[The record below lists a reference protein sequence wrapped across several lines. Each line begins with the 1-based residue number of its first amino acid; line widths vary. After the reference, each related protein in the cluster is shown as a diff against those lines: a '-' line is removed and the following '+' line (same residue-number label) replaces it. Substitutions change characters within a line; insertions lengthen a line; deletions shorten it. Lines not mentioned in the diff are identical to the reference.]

1 VSAKRQRQQTA
12 EAQQTEQQSSQAAG
26 RLKSRV
32 ITGQSSALSSSIW
45 AAKKTIKK
53 AVLCVDN
60 VSLSCD
66 EDDIRAH
73 VSNFGAEV
81 FTCFKTNPRRRPNE
95 SAGDVMDRRAF
106 RLCVNAAD
114 RDRLLNPAVWPDSV
128 RVSDWFFSNKRT
140 LESNG
145 NHGKRQRIDRSSEL
159 GVTESLRCSSDN
171 DKNNTIRAEDPS
183 GNTGTTGIVYEEA
196 TTADVAAVANV
207 EAMITDAV
215 SGEPHEDDDDGDE
228 DKTTIYQHGVCE

>member
-1 VSAKRQRQQTA
+1 MTIVRLRLYVHNEKGRVSAKRQSQQTA
-12 EAQQTEQQSSQAAG
+12 QAQQIEQQSSQAAG

-66 EDDIRAH
+66 VDDIRAH
-73 VSNFGAEV
+73 VSNFVAEV

-95 SAGDVMDRRAF
+95 SAGDVTNRRAF

-114 RDRLLNPAVWPDSV
+114 REIACLILLSGRIWYVSQIGFSPTNALKKATVIMGNDSV
-128 RVSDWFFSNKRT
+128 LTDLVS
-140 LESNG
+140 LES
-145 NHGKRQRIDRSSEL
+145 RSHCSAL
-159 GVTESLRCSSDN
+159 LIMIITTLLKLKTQVVTLALQAPCVRKQLLLTSLLS
-171 DKNNTIRAEDPS
+171 P
-183 GNTGTTGIVYEEA
+183 
-196 TTADVAAVANV
+196 
-207 EAMITDAV
+207 M
-215 SGEPHEDDDDGDE
+215 
-228 DKTTIYQHGVCE
+228 